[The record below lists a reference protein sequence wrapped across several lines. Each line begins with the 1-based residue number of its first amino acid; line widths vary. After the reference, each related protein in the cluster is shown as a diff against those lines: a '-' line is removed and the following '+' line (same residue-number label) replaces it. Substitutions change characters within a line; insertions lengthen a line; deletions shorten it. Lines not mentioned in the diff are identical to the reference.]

1 MIVMYDR
8 VFLVVLDSLGVGA
21 AKDAH
26 KYGDDG
32 ANTLGHII
40 EKGNYNL
47 NILEKL
53 GFLNLVGVNKER
65 TIGYRAIIEPKNLAK
80 DTLNGHYEMMGL
92 IEEKPFQTYPDGFP
106 LELISEIQ
114 RAVNREVIGNVV
126 ASGTKIIEEL
136 GEMHIKTGAII
147 VYTSADSVLQV
158 AAHESV
164 IPVEELY
171 NICKKISE
179 IVLTENYKIGRV
191 IARPFV
197 GKVGDFVRTPRRKD
211 FTVVPKENYLDLL
224 YRNDVEVLGIGKIG
238 DIFAN
243 KSITTSIKTSNNI
256 DGLMKLIDVAKS
268 NFKGLCFVNLNDFD
282 TLYGHRRDRD
292 GYLKALEEL
301 NYYLPIFLNRLKST
315 DLVIFTADH
324 GNDPTYS
331 GTDHTRE
338 NVPLIVY
345 STKMKDS
352 GKLDNRNTLAD
363 IGATIIDNYDI
374 NDTLNTG
381 TSFLELLH

>member
-1 MIVMYDR
+1 MYDR
-8 VFLVVLDSLGVGA
+8 IFLIVLDSLGVGA
-21 AKDAH
+21 TADAV
-26 KYGDDG
+26 KYGDEG
-32 ANTLGHII
+32 VNTLGHII

-47 NILEKL
+47 NVLEKL

-65 TIGYRAIIEPKNLAK
+65 TIGYRTIMKPKNLAK

-106 LELISEIQ
+106 LELISEVQ
-114 RAVNREVIGNVV
+114 HAVGREVIGNVV
-126 ASGTKIIEEL
+126 ASGTEIIEEL
-136 GEMHIKTGAII
+136 GEMHMKTGAII
-147 VYTSADSVLQV
+147 IYTSADSVLQV
-158 AAHESV
+158 AAHESIV
-164 IPVEELY
+164 PVQELY

-179 IVLTENYKIGRV
+179 IVLTDKYKIGRV
-191 IARPFV
+191 IARPFI
-197 GKVGDFVRTPRRKD
+197 GKPGEFVRTPKRKD

-224 YRNDVEVLGIGKIG
+224 FRNKIEVLALGKIG

-268 NFKGLCFVNLNDFD
+268 DFKGLCFLNLNDFD

-292 GYLKALEEL
+292 GYLRALEEL
-301 NYYLPIFLNRLKST
+301 NYYLPIFLNRLKPT

-324 GNDPTYS
+324 GNDPTYT

-338 NVPLIVY
+338 NVPMIAY
-345 STKMKDS
+345 STSMKSS
-352 GKLDNRNTLAD
+352 GELEPRDTFAD
-363 IGATIIDNYDI
+363 IGATIIDNFNI
-374 NDTLNTG
+374 EDTLKTG
-381 TSFLELLH
+381 VSFLELLH

>member
-1 MIVMYDR
+1 MYDR
-8 VFLVVLDSLGVGA
+8 IFLIVLDSLGVGA
-21 AKDAH
+21 TADAV
-26 KYGDDG
+26 KYGDEG

-47 NILEKL
+47 NVLEKL

-65 TIGYRAIIEPKNLAK
+65 TIGYRTIMKPKNLAK

-106 LELISEIQ
+106 LELISEVQ
-114 RAVNREVIGNVV
+114 HAVGREVIGNVV
-126 ASGTKIIEEL
+126 ASGTEIIEEL
-136 GEMHIKTGAII
+136 GEMHMKTGAII
-147 VYTSADSVLQV
+147 IYTSADSVLQV
-158 AAHESV
+158 AAHESIV
-164 IPVEELY
+164 PVQELY

-179 IVLTENYKIGRV
+179 IVLTDKYKIGRV
-191 IARPFV
+191 IARPFI
-197 GKVGDFVRTPRRKD
+197 GKPGEFVRTPKRKD

-224 YRNDVEVLGIGKIG
+224 FRNKIEVLALGKIG

-268 NFKGLCFVNLNDFD
+268 DFKGLCFLNLNDFD

-292 GYLKALEEL
+292 GYLRALEEL
-301 NYYLPIFLNRLKST
+301 NYYLPIFLNRLKPT

-324 GNDPTYS
+324 GNDPTYT

-338 NVPLIVY
+338 NVPLIAY
-345 STKMKDS
+345 STSMKSS
-352 GKLDNRNTLAD
+352 GELEPRDTFAD
-363 IGATIIDNYDI
+363 IGATIIDNFNI
-374 NDTLNTG
+374 EDTLKTG
-381 TSFLELLH
+381 VSFLELLH

>member
-1 MIVMYDR
+1 MYDR

-179 IVLTENYKIGRV
+179 IVLTEKYKIGRV

-224 YRNDVEVLGIGKIG
+224 YRNGVEVLGIGKIG

-268 NFKGLCFVNLNDFD
+268 NFKGFCFVNLNDFD

-345 STKMKDS
+345 STKMKGS
-352 GKLDNRNTLAD
+352 GKLNNRNTLAD

-374 NDTLNTG
+374 DDTLNTG

>member
-1 MIVMYDR
+1 MYDR

-179 IVLTENYKIGRV
+179 IVLTEKYKIGRV

-224 YRNDVEVLGIGKIG
+224 YRNGVEVLGIGKIG

-268 NFKGLCFVNLNDFD
+268 NFKGFCFVNLNDFD

-345 STKMKDS
+345 STKMKGS

-374 NDTLNTG
+374 DDTLNTG

>member
-1 MIVMYDR
+1 MYER
-8 VFLVVLDSLGVGA
+8 IFLIVLDSLGVGA
-21 AKDAH
+21 ADDAL
-26 KYGDDG
+26 KYGDEG

-47 NILEKL
+47 NVLEKL

-65 TIGYRAIIEPKNLAK
+65 TIGYRTIMKPKNLAK

-114 RAVNREVIGNVV
+114 HAVGREVIGNVV

-136 GEMHIKTGAII
+136 GEMHMKTGAII
-147 VYTSADSVLQV
+147 IYTSADSVLQV
-158 AAHESV
+158 AAHESI
-164 IPVEELY
+164 IPVQELY

-179 IVLTENYKIGRV
+179 IVLTDKYKIGRV
-191 IARPFV
+191 IARPFI
-197 GKVGDFVRTPRRKD
+197 GKPGDFVRTPKRKD

-224 YRNDVEVLGIGKIG
+224 FKHRVEVLTLGKIG

-243 KSITTSIKTSNNI
+243 KSITTSIKTTNNI

-268 NFKGLCFVNLNDFD
+268 DFKGLCFLNLNDFD
-282 TLYGHRRDRD
+282 TLFGHRRDRD
-292 GYLKALEEL
+292 GYLRALEEL
-301 NYYLPIFLNRLKST
+301 NYYLPIFLNRLKPT

-324 GNDPTYS
+324 GNDPTYT

-338 NVPLIVY
+338 NVPLVAY
-345 STKMKDS
+345 STSMKSS
-352 GKLDNRNTLAD
+352 GELEPRDTFAD
-363 IGATIIDNYDI
+363 VGATIIDNFSI
-374 NDTLNTG
+374 EDTLETG
-381 TSFLELLH
+381 VSFLELLH

>member
-1 MIVMYDR
+1 MYDR
-8 VFLVVLDSLGVGA
+8 IFLIVLDSLGVGA
-21 AKDAH
+21 TADAV
-26 KYGDDG
+26 KYGDEG
-32 ANTLGHII
+32 VNTLGHII

-47 NILEKL
+47 NVLEKL

-65 TIGYRAIIEPKNLAK
+65 TIGYRTIMKPKNLAK

-106 LELISEIQ
+106 LELISEVQ
-114 RAVNREVIGNVV
+114 HAVGREVIGNVV
-126 ASGTKIIEEL
+126 ASGTEIIEEL
-136 GEMHIKTGAII
+136 GEMHMKTGAII
-147 VYTSADSVLQV
+147 IYTSADSVLQV
-158 AAHESV
+158 AAHESIV
-164 IPVEELY
+164 PVQELY

-179 IVLTENYKIGRV
+179 IVLTDKYKIGRV
-191 IARPFV
+191 IARPFI
-197 GKVGDFVRTPRRKD
+197 GKPGEFVRTPKRKD

-224 YRNDVEVLGIGKIG
+224 FRNRVEVLALGKIG

-268 NFKGLCFVNLNDFD
+268 DFKGLCFLNLNDFD

-292 GYLKALEEL
+292 GYLRALEEL
-301 NYYLPIFLNRLKST
+301 NYYLPIFLNRLKPT

-324 GNDPTYS
+324 GNDPTYT

-338 NVPLIVY
+338 DVPMIAY
-345 STKMKDS
+345 STSMKSS
-352 GKLDNRNTLAD
+352 GELEPRDTFAD
-363 IGATIIDNYDI
+363 IGATIIDNFDI
-374 NDTLNTG
+374 DDTLKTG

>member
-1 MIVMYDR
+1 MYDR
-8 VFLVVLDSLGVGA
+8 IFLIVLDSLGVGA
-21 AKDAH
+21 TADAV
-26 KYGDDG
+26 KYGDEG

-47 NILEKL
+47 NVLEKL

-65 TIGYRAIIEPKNLAK
+65 TIGYRTIMKPKNLAK

-106 LELISEIQ
+106 LELISEVQ
-114 RAVNREVIGNVV
+114 HAVGREVIGNVV
-126 ASGTKIIEEL
+126 ASGTEIIEEL
-136 GEMHIKTGAII
+136 GEMHMKTGAII
-147 VYTSADSVLQV
+147 IYTSADSVLQV
-158 AAHESV
+158 AAHESIV
-164 IPVEELY
+164 PVQELY

-179 IVLTENYKIGRV
+179 IVLTDKYKIGRV
-191 IARPFV
+191 IARPFI
-197 GKVGDFVRTPRRKD
+197 GKPGEFVRTPKRKD

-224 YRNDVEVLGIGKIG
+224 FRNKIEVLALGKIG

-268 NFKGLCFVNLNDFD
+268 DFKGLCFLNLNDFD

-292 GYLKALEEL
+292 GYLRALEEL
-301 NYYLPIFLNRLKST
+301 NYYLPIFLNRLKPT

-324 GNDPTYS
+324 GNDPTYT

-338 NVPLIVY
+338 NVPMIAY
-345 STKMKDS
+345 STSMKSS
-352 GKLDNRNTLAD
+352 GELEPRDTFAD
-363 IGATIIDNYDI
+363 IGATIIDNFDI
-374 NDTLNTG
+374 DDTLKTG

>member
-1 MIVMYDR
+1 MYDR
-8 VFLVVLDSLGVGA
+8 IFLIVLDSLGVGA
-21 AKDAH
+21 TADAV
-26 KYGDDG
+26 KYGDEG
-32 ANTLGHII
+32 VNTLGHII

-47 NILEKL
+47 NVLEKL

-65 TIGYRAIIEPKNLAK
+65 TIGYRTIMKPKNLAK

-106 LELISEIQ
+106 LELISEVQ
-114 RAVNREVIGNVV
+114 HAVGREVIGNIV
-126 ASGTKIIEEL
+126 ASGTEIIEEL
-136 GEMHIKTGAII
+136 GEMHMKTGAII
-147 VYTSADSVLQV
+147 IYTSADSVLQV
-158 AAHESV
+158 AAHESIV
-164 IPVEELY
+164 PVQELY

-179 IVLTENYKIGRV
+179 IVLTDKYKIGRV
-191 IARPFV
+191 IARPFI
-197 GKVGDFVRTPRRKD
+197 GKPGEFVRTPKRKD

-224 YRNDVEVLGIGKIG
+224 FRNKIEVLALGKIG

-268 NFKGLCFVNLNDFD
+268 DFKGLCFLNLNDFD

-292 GYLKALEEL
+292 GYLRALEEL
-301 NYYLPIFLNRLKST
+301 NYYLPIFLNRLKPT

-324 GNDPTYS
+324 GNDPTYT

-338 NVPLIVY
+338 NVPMIAY
-345 STKMKDS
+345 STSMKSS
-352 GKLDNRNTLAD
+352 GELEPRDTFAD
-363 IGATIIDNYDI
+363 IGATIIDNFNI
-374 NDTLNTG
+374 EDTLKTG
-381 TSFLELLH
+381 VSFLELLH

>member
-1 MIVMYDR
+1 MYDR
-8 VFLVVLDSLGVGA
+8 IFLIVLDSLGVGA
-21 AKDAH
+21 TADAV
-26 KYGDDG
+26 KYGDEG
-32 ANTLGHII
+32 VNTLGHII

-47 NILEKL
+47 NVLEKL

-65 TIGYRAIIEPKNLAK
+65 TIGYRTIMKPKNLAK

-106 LELISEIQ
+106 LELISEVQ
-114 RAVNREVIGNVV
+114 HAVGREVIGNVV
-126 ASGTKIIEEL
+126 ASGTEIIEEL
-136 GEMHIKTGAII
+136 GEMHMKTGAII
-147 VYTSADSVLQV
+147 IYTSADSVLQV
-158 AAHESV
+158 AAHESIV
-164 IPVEELY
+164 PVQELY

-179 IVLTENYKIGRV
+179 IVLTDKYKIGRV
-191 IARPFV
+191 IARPFI
-197 GKVGDFVRTPRRKD
+197 GKPGEFVRTPKRKD

-224 YRNDVEVLGIGKIG
+224 FRNRVEVLALGKIG

-268 NFKGLCFVNLNDFD
+268 DFKGLCFLNLNDFD

-292 GYLKALEEL
+292 GYLRALEEL
-301 NYYLPIFLNRLKST
+301 NYYLPIFLNRLKPT

-324 GNDPTYS
+324 GNDPTYT

-338 NVPLIVY
+338 NVPMIAY
-345 STKMKDS
+345 STSMKSS
-352 GKLDNRNTLAD
+352 GELEPRDTFAD
-363 IGATIIDNYDI
+363 IGTTIIDNFNI
-374 NDTLNTG
+374 EDTLKTG
-381 TSFLELLH
+381 VSFLELLH

>member
-179 IVLTENYKIGRV
+179 IVLTEKYKIGRV

-224 YRNDVEVLGIGKIG
+224 YRNGVEVLGIGKIG

-268 NFKGLCFVNLNDFD
+268 NFKGFCFVNLNDFD

-345 STKMKDS
+345 STKMKGS
-352 GKLDNRNTLAD
+352 GKLNNRNTLAD

-374 NDTLNTG
+374 DDTLNTG

>member
-1 MIVMYDR
+1 MYDR
-8 VFLVVLDSLGVGA
+8 IFLIVLDSLGVGA
-21 AKDAH
+21 TADAV
-26 KYGDDG
+26 KYGDEG

-47 NILEKL
+47 NVLEKL

-65 TIGYRAIIEPKNLAK
+65 TIGYRTIMKPKNLAK

-106 LELISEIQ
+106 LELISEVQ
-114 RAVNREVIGNVV
+114 HAVGREVIGNIV
-126 ASGTKIIEEL
+126 ASGTEIIEEL
-136 GEMHIKTGAII
+136 GEMHMKTGAII
-147 VYTSADSVLQV
+147 IYTSADSVLQV
-158 AAHESV
+158 AAHESIV
-164 IPVEELY
+164 PVQELY

-179 IVLTENYKIGRV
+179 IVLTDKYKIGRV
-191 IARPFV
+191 IARPFI
-197 GKVGDFVRTPRRKD
+197 GKPGEFVRTPKRKD

-224 YRNDVEVLGIGKIG
+224 FRNRVEVLALGKIG

-268 NFKGLCFVNLNDFD
+268 DFKGLCFLNLNDFD

-292 GYLKALEEL
+292 GYLRALEEL
-301 NYYLPIFLNRLKST
+301 NYYLPIFLNRLKPT

-324 GNDPTYS
+324 GNDPTYT

-338 NVPLIVY
+338 NVPMIAY
-345 STKMKDS
+345 STSMKSS
-352 GKLDNRNTLAD
+352 GELEPRDTFAD
-363 IGATIIDNYDI
+363 IGATIIDNFNI
-374 NDTLNTG
+374 EDTLKTG
-381 TSFLELLH
+381 VSFLELLH

>member
-1 MIVMYDR
+1 MYDR
-8 VFLVVLDSLGVGA
+8 IFLIVLDSLGVGA
-21 AKDAH
+21 TADAV
-26 KYGDDG
+26 KYGDEG

-47 NILEKL
+47 NVLEKL

-65 TIGYRAIIEPKNLAK
+65 TIGYRTTMKPKNLAK

-106 LELISEIQ
+106 LELISEVQ
-114 RAVNREVIGNVV
+114 HAVGREVIGNVV
-126 ASGTKIIEEL
+126 ASGTEIIEEL
-136 GEMHIKTGAII
+136 GEMHMKTGAII
-147 VYTSADSVLQV
+147 IYTSADSVLQV
-158 AAHESV
+158 AAHESIV
-164 IPVEELY
+164 PVQELY

-179 IVLTENYKIGRV
+179 IVLTDKYKIGRV
-191 IARPFV
+191 IARPFI
-197 GKVGDFVRTPRRKD
+197 GKPGEFVRTPRRKD

-224 YRNDVEVLGIGKIG
+224 YNNRIEVLALGKIG

-243 KSITTSIKTSNNI
+243 KSITTSIKTTNNI

-268 NFKGLCFVNLNDFD
+268 DFKGLCFLNLNDFD

-292 GYLKALEEL
+292 GYLRALEEL
-301 NYYLPIFLNRLKST
+301 NYYLPIFLNRLKPT

-324 GNDPTYS
+324 GNDPTYT

-338 NVPLIVY
+338 NVPMIAY
-345 STKMKDS
+345 STSMKS
-352 GKLDNRNTLAD
+352 TGELDARDTFAD
-363 IGATIIDNYDI
+363 IGATIIDNFDI
-374 NDTLNTG
+374 DDTLKTG